1 MRLSLTPWTRPGTD
15 GFLGPRRGQGPED
28 SDTILHA
35 LILKSGWCVI
45 STHCNETQNCATQE
59 QDTAK
64 NTGGAPSQ
72 RKYYAHLTNGA

>member
-1 MRLSLTPWTRPGTD
+1 MDTAWYQRVSGASKRPRAG
-15 GFLGPRRGQGPED
+15 GQN
-28 SDTILHA
+28 TALHA

-45 STHCNETQNCATQE
+45 STHCNETQTLATQE
-59 QDTAK
+59 QDTTE